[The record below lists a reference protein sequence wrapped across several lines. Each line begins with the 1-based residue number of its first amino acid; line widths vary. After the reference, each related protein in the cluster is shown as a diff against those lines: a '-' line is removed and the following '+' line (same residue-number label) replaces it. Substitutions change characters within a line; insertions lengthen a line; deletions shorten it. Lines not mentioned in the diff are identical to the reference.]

1 MLKRIPNDGV
11 AGNGNLRFHSPEGI
25 AVNTVTGRVYV
36 ADTGNNRIK
45 VLDED
50 LNFLSHYENDQFDRP
65 HGISLAMVGNCVQM
79 RVTDRHN
86 NKQRTQVFTVDDMN
100 IVYDRTIGDGGNG
113 QRQVSLPTSVAVNLP
128 KPFIVLVNHHNGIV
142 KNVYFMQQKTIR
154 GENFQLNT
162 PEGIAA
168 HPVTGSVYVA
178 DTDNNKIKILDVDLT
193 HLRNYPPHEGDDVLN
208 QPHDISFVEDDNN
221 VYNIMFVANHGND
234 RILVFRAN
242 NDDIQHLDNNTIQM
256 EGEAGG
262 QPTSIAFHNCLFV
275 VGRHGDNPRVS
286 RLRLSGGQIRQ

>member
-1 MLKRIPNDGV
+1 M

-50 LNFLSHYENDQFDRP
+50 LNFLSHYENNQFDRP

-86 NKQRTQVFTVDDMN
+86 NQQRTQVFTVDDMN
-100 IVYDRTIGDGGNG
+100 IVYNRTIGDGGNG
-113 QRQVSLPTSVAVNLP
+113 QRQVSLPTSVAVDLP
-128 KPFIVLVNHHNGIV
+128 KPFIVLVNRHNGIV
-142 KNVYFMQQKTIR
+142 KKVYFMQKKTIR

-162 PEGIAA
+162 PEGIAV
-168 HPVTGSVYVA
+168 HPVTGTVYVA

-221 VYNIMFVANHGND
+221 VYMFVANHGND
-234 RILVFRAN
+234 RILVFTAN
-242 NDDIQHLDNNTIQM
+242 NDDIQHLHTIQM